1 MTDDFII
8 KLFIKDNGKLQLNY
22 MKKKWIESHEDIKQ
36 YLENRYDDFTGD
48 INYAEIIYVEIRGAF
63 SCKITL
69 DRRKRHEIKFIR
81 NNPSCTSPV
90 KTPGA

>member
-22 MKKKWIESHEDIKQ
+22 MKKKWIESHEDIKY

-48 INYAEIIYVEIRGAF
+48 INYGYNF
-63 SCKITL
+63 YLKIQKIMFCYIDNRWYTTYL
-69 DRRKRHEIKFIR
+69 YPINYISIWDYIFM
-81 NNPSCTSPV
+81 
-90 KTPGA
+90 

>member
-48 INYAEIIYVEIRGAF
+48 INYVEIIYRIKHNIDVIPKCIVCG
-63 SCKITL
+63 KIF
-69 DRRKRHEIKFIR
+69 IK
-81 NNPSCTSPV
+81 NNL
-90 KTPGA
+90 